1 FLRGSSAIDLRRR
14 ESIILI
20 VANELRCSYIRTGH
34 ANLASS
40 LSMDR
45 LSIVSNNADVEDAV
59 GAEGAMALR
68 YAPLLATGARG
79 RRHFVYALS
88 TTVGDAGIIELTILI
103 GYYIMLTTVVH
114 AVDLPLEDG
123 ALAIVFPEP

>member
-1 FLRGSSAIDLRRR
+1 MGKIFKALENNVNALETVAAVGTFLRGSSAIDLRRR

-20 VANELRCSYIRTGH
+20 VAHELRCSYIRTGH

-40 LSMDR
+40 LSMDP

-68 YAPLLATGARG
+68 YARLLATGARG
-79 RRHFVYALS
+79 RRHFV
-88 TTVGDAGIIELTILI
+88 
-103 GYYIMLTTVVH
+103 
-114 AVDLPLEDG
+114 
-123 ALAIVFPEP
+123 